1 MFDHKHGVADV
12 AQLFQRVEQPVVVA
26 LVQSDRRFV
35 ENVQDADQPAAE
47 LGRQPDP
54 LRLAARKRA
63 RHPVQRQIVQ
73 PDVAQKGQAA
83 PDLLQDVSGDHRVF
97 AFELQA
103 ADELLRG
110 FDRKRVE
117 FVEAET
123 ADRHRE
129 ADRIQPRAMAD
140 RALLRTQVFAQP
152 LAHGVGFGLFH
163 AAAQVVEH
171 AFERLAPAVLFTV
184 HPVFKFERFAAAA
197 VQDGAAHLLRQLFER
212 HGQHVRLLQ
221 PLGQLAQQQ
230 IVVDDQMARTA
241 PASPESPRF

>member
-1 MFDHKHGVADV
+1 
-12 AQLFQRVEQPVVVA
+12 
-26 LVQSDRRFV
+26 
-35 ENVQDADQPAAE
+35 
-47 LGRQPDP
+47 
-54 LRLAARKRA
+54 
-63 RHPVQRQIVQ
+63 
-73 PDVAQKGQAA
+73 
-83 PDLLQDVSGDHRVF
+83 
-97 AFELQA
+97 
-103 ADELLRG
+103 
-110 FDRKRVE
+110 
-117 FVEAET
+117 
-123 ADRHRE
+123 
-129 ADRIQPRAMAD
+129 MAD

-241 PASPESPRF
+241 PPARNRPVFDRQRRVGHDLRGVHDLLDAEPVAVRTRPVRRIE